1 MEQRTRKKQ
10 SVLFKVLCVIL
21 AILLMIGIAFIVAK
35 IVHKTGGATV
45 EHGLSAYELA
55 EKYGYEGSLQE
66 WLESLNGKSA
76 YEIAKENGY
85 TGTESDWAD
94 ALNAAAQNEV
104 VTIRSASFSTEGELL
119 ITLSD
124 GTVLNAGVAVGK
136 NGVDGKNG
144 QNGRDGQNG
153 KDGVGV
159 SGASVN
165 SEGQLLLGFS

>member
-66 WLESLNGKSA
+66 RG
-76 YEIAKENGY
+76 
-85 TGTESDWAD
+85 GTE
-94 ALNAAAQNEV
+94 
-104 VTIRSASFSTEGELL
+104 RSGH
-119 ITLSD
+119 D
-124 GTVLNAGVAVGK
+124 P
-136 NGVDGKNG
+136 
-144 QNGRDGQNG
+144 
-153 KDGVGV
+153 
-159 SGASVN
+159 
-165 SEGQLLLGFS
+165 LGFLFH